1 MEAEFV
7 NMFVQ
12 KQKDALVDTL
22 MKNIMLETRLAIAET
37 KLQSLSD
44 LEIQYQAAQKTAEDS
59 NNRLTQ
65 LQQQLKEQ
73 QQQIM
78 TLKKT
83 IADLTLK

>member
-37 KLQSLSD
+37 KLQSLS
-44 LEIQYQAAQKTAEDS
+44 EVETQYQTAQKTADDY

>member
-12 KQKDALVDTL
+12 KQKDAIVDAL
-22 MKNIMLETRLAIAET
+22 MKNIMLETRIAIAET
-37 KLQSLSD
+37 KLQSLS
-44 LEIQYQAAQKTAEDS
+44 EIETQYQTAQKTADDY

-83 IADLTLK
+83 IADLSLK

>member
-12 KQKDALVDTL
+12 KQKDALVDAL
-22 MKNIMLETRLAIAET
+22 MKNIMLETRLAIVET
-37 KLQSLSD
+37 KLQSLS
-44 LEIQYQAAQKTAEDS
+44 EVETQYQAAQKTAEDN
-59 NNRLTQ
+59 NNRQTQ

-83 IADLTLK
+83 IADLSLK